1 MTDNAPLLKVV
12 AAVFRQRNKYL
23 ACRRKP
29 SLSNGGLWEFPGGKQ
44 RTDESPAEAL
54 IREIQEELSVTP
66 VIGESLGTSI
76 HHYTEKSIELHCMF
90 VSHWQGE
97 FIPVDHDKLDWFS
110 LDELVKLAMSDADVP
125 FIARIESQAG

>member
-1 MTDNAPLLKVV
+1 M
-12 AAVFRQRNKYL
+12 
-23 ACRRKP
+23 
-29 SLSNGGLWEFPGGKQ
+29 SNGGLWEFPGGKQ

-97 FIPVDHDKLDWFS
+97 FIPVDHDKLAWFS
-110 LDELVKLAMSDADVP
+110 FDELVKLAMSDADVP